1 VLANGEG
8 VTRAVPGSEASPGE
22 RPSST
27 GAPVDPGIVAW
38 YVEGFSDRLGDRLLL
53 YDNTGPALELL
64 RLAPQLAA
72 APGFEAALRARID
85 QLKAFKH
92 PVFARVRCV
101 TTLDD
106 PRPQLAIVSEL
117 VPGQRLS
124 DVLRAAEHE
133 RAKPNPGAAVWL
145 LRQLLPGLRT
155 LHDLAPGVAHGLL
168 GVDRIVVTPDGRL
181 AITEYVLADGIER
194 LGLSVADLWR
204 HFGIAAFESPSGPT
218 LNARSDVAGMG
229 LLALSVLLGR
239 PLRTD
244 EYPAKV
250 PELLEEACSARH
262 WMLAPMLRPWL
273 QRALGVG
280 APAFETATAAEV
292 ELERLLPGVEGAW
305 SRQLLPGTEQVTRL
319 QPLERGAAATESGAR
334 ALRSAREAEV
344 AARAVQPAPP
354 TVRPVP
360 DRGITQPVRTEPV
373 GVLRAQAR
381 VRRLRRWVAVLT
393 IVAVAEAA
401 GLVLLVGPSV
411 QWTERAARIFRTYLN
426 PAASPGTAERADMM
440 PPLPAGTGPGAGVPS
455 PPRAGAA
462 TNDAAGEGWVSIVS
476 EIPLRV
482 YLDGNFVGS
491 GSTLRFRA
499 RAGDHGLTLVND
511 SLGYMLTQSLKV
523 PAGRTLVVKP
533 TLVRDTPAARP

>member
-1 VLANGEG
+1 
-8 VTRAVPGSEASPGE
+8 VTPAVPGGSVASPGE
-22 RPSST
+22 RPSSI
-27 GAPVDPGIVAW
+27 GAPGDQGIVAW

-72 APGFEAALRARID
+72 APGFEAALRARVD

-145 LRQLLPGLRT
+145 LRQLLPGLRA

-194 LGLSVADLWR
+194 LGLTVADLWR

-239 PLRTD
+239 QLRTD
-244 EYPAKV
+244 EYPANV

-273 QRALGVG
+273 QRALGVD
-280 APAFETATAAEV
+280 APAFETAMAAEA
-292 ELERLLPGVEGAW
+292 ELEKLLPGVEGAW

-319 QPLERGAAATESGAR
+319 QPLERGGAASESGAR

-344 AARAVQPAPP
+344 YS
-354 TVRPVP
+354 
-360 DRGITQPVRTEPV
+360 GS
-373 GVLRAQAR
+373 
-381 VRRLRRWVAVLT
+381 RRLCERCAIGASPSLR
-393 IVAVAEAA
+393 
-401 GLVLLVGPSV
+401 GPSPSLPS
-411 QWTERAARIFRTYLN
+411 RRTAPSVGCDAGSPCCRSWRSPKPRVSCSWSGPPCSGPSA
-426 PAASPGTAERADMM
+426 PAASSARICI
-440 PPLPAGTGPGAGVPS
+440 LPRHQTRP
-455 PPRAGAA
+455 
-462 TNDAAGEGWVSIVS
+462 N
-476 EIPLRV
+476 
-482 YLDGNFVGS
+482 
-491 GSTLRFRA
+491 
-499 RAGDHGLTLVND
+499 GLT
-511 SLGYMLTQSLKV
+511 
-523 PAGRTLVVKP
+523 
-533 TLVRDTPAARP
+533 

>member
-1 VLANGEG
+1 
-8 VTRAVPGSEASPGE
+8 VTRAVPVASPGE

-27 GAPVDPGIVAW
+27 GGPVNQGIAAW

-72 APGFEAALRARID
+72 APGFEAALRARVD

-133 RAKPNPGAAVWL
+133 KAKPNPGAAVWL
-145 LRQLLPGLRT
+145 LRQLLPGLRA

-168 GVDRIVVTPDGRL
+168 GVDRIVITPDGRL
-181 AITEYVLADGIER
+181 AITEYVLADGVER

-239 PLRTD
+239 QLRTD

-280 APAFETATAAEV
+280 VPAFDSATAAEV

-344 AARAVQPAPP
+344 AARALQQAPP
-354 TVRPVP
+354 PVRPVP
-360 DRGITQPVRTEPV
+360 DRRVTQPA
-373 GVLRAQAR
+373 RAESVAAVQAYGT

-393 IVAVAEAA
+393 IVAIAEAA
-401 GLVLLVGPSV
+401 GLVLLVGPP
-411 QWTERAARIFRTYLN
+411 QWIEPAGRIFRTYLYS
-426 PAASPGTAERADMM
+426 AAPPGTADRADMM
-440 PPLPAGTGPGAGVPS
+440 SPLPAGAGPGVGV
-455 PPRAGAA
+455 AETGAA
-462 TNDAAGEGWVSIVS
+462 TNDAAGDAREGWVSIVS
-476 EIPLRV
+476 EIPVRV
-482 YLDGNFVGS
+482 YLDGNFVAS

-511 SLGYMLTQSLKV
+511 SLGYMLTQSVKV
-523 PAGRTLVVKP
+523 PAGRSLVVKP
-533 TLVRDTPAARP
+533 TVVRDTPAARP

>member
-1 VLANGEG
+1 
-8 VTRAVPGSEASPGE
+8 VTRAVPGGSAASPGE
-22 RPSST
+22 RPSSV
-27 GAPVDPGIVAW
+27 GAPVDQGIVAW

-64 RLAPQLAA
+64 RLAPHFAA
-72 APGFEAALRARID
+72 SPGFEAALRARVD

-92 PVFARVRCV
+92 PVCARVRCV

-145 LRQLLPGLRT
+145 LRQLLPGLRA

-181 AITEYVLADGIER
+181 AITEYVLADGVER

-239 PLRTD
+239 QLRTD
-244 EYPAKV
+244 EYPDKV
-250 PELLEEACSARH
+250 SELLEEACSARH

-273 QRALGVG
+273 QRALGVD
-280 APAFETATAAEV
+280 APAFDSATAAEV

-305 SRQLLPGTEQVTRL
+305 SRQLLPGTEQVSRL

-344 AARAVQPAPP
+344 AARAVQPVKP
-354 TVRPVP
+354 TVRAVP
-360 DRGITQPVRTEPV
+360 DQRVTPA
-373 GVLRAQAR
+373 RAESVAAVQAYTT
-381 VRRLRRWVAVLT
+381 VRRLRRWVAVLSV
-393 IVAVAEAA
+393 VAIAEAA
-401 GLVLLVGPSV
+401 GLVLLAGPPM
-411 QWTERAARIFRTYLN
+411 QWTERASRIFRTYVY
-426 PAASPGTAERADMM
+426 PAAAPGTAERADMM
-440 PPLPAGTGPGAGVPS
+440 TPLPAGAGPGAGTPS
-455 PPRAGAA
+455 PGTGTAA
-462 TNDAAGEGWVSIVS
+462 TSGIGEAGEGWVSLVS
-476 EIPLRV
+476 EIPVRV

-491 GSTLRFRA
+491 GTKLRFSA
-499 RAGDHGLTLVND
+499 RAGDHKLTLVND
-511 SLGYMLTQSLKV
+511 SAEYMLKQTV
-523 PAGRTLVVKP
+523 TVAAGRALAVKP
-533 TLVRDTPAARP
+533 TLTRDTSAARP

>member
-1 VLANGEG
+1 M
-8 VTRAVPGSEASPGE
+8 ASPGE
-22 RPSST
+22 RLTST
-27 GAPVDPGIVAW
+27 GAPVGQGIAAW

-72 APGFEAALRARID
+72 APGFEAALRARVD

-145 LRQLLPGLRT
+145 LRQLLPGLRA

-168 GVDRIVVTPDGRL
+168 GVDRIVVMPDGRL
-181 AITEYVLADGIER
+181 AITEYVLANGVER

-218 LNARSDVAGMG
+218 LNAGSDVAGMG

-239 PLRTD
+239 QLRTD
-244 EYPAKV
+244 EYPARV

-273 QRALGVG
+273 QRALGVD
-280 APAFETATAAEV
+280 APAFETAMAAEA
-292 ELERLLPGVEGAW
+292 ELEKLLPGVEGAW

-319 QPLERGAAATESGAR
+319 QPVERGGAASESGAR

-344 AARAVQPAPP
+344 ASRTVQPAPP
-354 TVRPVP
+354 KVRHAS
-360 DRGITQPVRTEPV
+360 DRHAAQTARTEPI
-373 GVLRAQAR
+373 GVLQAR
-381 VRRLRRWVAVLT
+381 TTVRRLRRWVAVLT

-401 GLVLLVGPSV
+401 GLVLLVAPAMP
-411 QWTERAARIFRTYLN
+411 WTERAGRVFRTYLN
-426 PAASPGTAERADMM
+426 RLTPAATSERADMM
-440 PPLPAGTGPGAGVPS
+440 TPLPAGAGPGVGAPS
-455 PPRAGAA
+455 PSGAGAA
-462 TNDAAGEGWVSIVS
+462 ANGDAGEGWVSLVS
-476 EIPLRV
+476 EIPMRV
-482 YLDGNFVGS
+482 YLDGNLVGS
-491 GSTLRFRA
+491 GTKLRFSA
-499 RAGDHGLTLVND
+499 RAGDHKLTLVND
-511 SLGYMLTQSLKV
+511 SVGYMLKQPVTIA
-523 PAGRTLVVKP
+523 AGRSLVVKP
-533 TLVRDTPAARP
+533 TLMRDTSAARP

>member
-1 VLANGEG
+1 
-8 VTRAVPGSEASPGE
+8 VTPAVPGGSVASPGE
-22 RPSST
+22 RPSSI
-27 GAPVDPGIVAW
+27 GAPGDQGIVAW

-72 APGFEAALRARID
+72 APGFEAALRARVD

-145 LRQLLPGLRT
+145 LRQLLPGLRA

-194 LGLSVADLWR
+194 LGLTVADLWR

-239 PLRTD
+239 QLRTD

-250 PELLEEACSARH
+250 PDLLEEACSARH

-273 QRALGVG
+273 QRALGVD
-280 APAFETATAAEV
+280 APAFETAMAAEA
-292 ELERLLPGVEGAW
+292 ELEKLLPGVEGAW

-319 QPLERGAAATESGAR
+319 QPLERGGAASESGAR

-344 AARAVQPAPP
+344 ASRAVQRATPP
-354 TVRPVP
+354 VRAVR
-360 DRGITQPVRTEPV
+360 DRRVTQPA
-373 GVLRAQAR
+373 RAESVAAVQAYGT
-381 VRRLRRWVAVLT
+381 VRRLRRWVAVLSV
-393 IVAVAEAA
+393 VAVAEAA
-401 GLVLLVGPSV
+401 GLVLLVGPPM
-411 QWTERAARIFRTYLN
+411 QWTERASRIFRTYLH
-426 PAASPGTAERADMM
+426 PAGAPDTAERADVMT
-440 PPLPAGTGPGAGVPS
+440 PLPAGVGPGAGAAGAG
-455 PPRAGAA
+455 AGAA
-462 TNDAAGEGWVSIVS
+462 ANDGTGEAGDGWVSLVS
-476 EIPLRV
+476 EIPIRV
-482 YLDGNFVGS
+482 YLDGNLVGS
-491 GSTLRFRA
+491 GTKLRFPA
-499 RAGDHGLTLVND
+499 RAGDHTLTLVND
-511 SLGYMLTQSLKV
+511 SVGYMLKQTV
-523 PAGRTLVVKP
+523 TVAAGRSLIVKP
-533 TLVRDTPAARP
+533 TLMRDTSAARP

>member
-1 VLANGEG
+1 M
-8 VTRAVPGSEASPGE
+8 ASPGE
-22 RPSST
+22 RQSST
-27 GAPVDPGIVAW
+27 GAPGDPGIVAW

-124 DVLRAAEHE
+124 DVLRVAEHE

-145 LRQLLPGLRT
+145 LRQLLPGLRA

-181 AITEYVLADGIER
+181 AITEYVLADGVER

-239 PLRTD
+239 QLRTD

-280 APAFETATAAEV
+280 APAFDSATAAEV

-305 SRQLLPGTEQVTRL
+305 SRQLLPGTEQPTRL
-319 QPLERGAAATESGAR
+319 QPLERGAAVAESGAR
-334 ALRSAREAEV
+334 ALRNAREAEV
-344 AARAVQPAPP
+344 AARAVQPAPA
-354 TVRPVP
+354 TMRPAV
-360 DRGITQPVRTEPV
+360 DRRSAQPAHADSV
-373 GVLRAQAR
+373 GAVQAYRA

-401 GLVLLVGPSV
+401 GLVLLVGPPR
-411 QWTERAARIFRTYLN
+411 QWTDRAGRIFRTYLN
-426 PAASPGTAERADMM
+426 PAAPPGTAERADMM
-440 PPLPAGTGPGAGVPS
+440 SPIPAGARPGAGVPS
-455 PPRAGAA
+455 SPEAGAA
-462 TNDAAGEGWVSIVS
+462 TKDAAADAGEGWVSIAS
-476 EIPLRV
+476 EIPVRV

-491 GSTLRFRA
+491 GSNLRFRA

-511 SLGYMLTQSLKV
+511 SLAYMLTQSVKIS
-523 PAGRTLVVKP
+523 PGRSLVVKP
-533 TLVRDTPAARP
+533 TIVRDTPAARP